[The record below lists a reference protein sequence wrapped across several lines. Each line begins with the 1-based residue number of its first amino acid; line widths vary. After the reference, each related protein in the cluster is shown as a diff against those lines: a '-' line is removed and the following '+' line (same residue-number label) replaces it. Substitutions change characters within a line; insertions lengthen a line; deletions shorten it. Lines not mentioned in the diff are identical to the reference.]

1 MIRLNFG
8 PMKDSGSNE
17 LPILVFATHN
27 ANKALEVQKML
38 GDAYRIQ
45 TLSDIGCHEEIAETA
60 PDLKGNA
67 LIKAKHVSDA
77 YGLDCFADDTGLEI
91 EALDG
96 APGVYSARFAG
107 EGCSFDDNVQKTLDL
122 LADKT
127 NRKACFRT
135 VICLI
140 INNETHFF
148 EGRVDGEITR
158 ERFGTDGF
166 GYDPIFKPDG
176 FEKTFAE
183 MSQSEKN
190 QISHRALAVDKL
202 VRFLTSN

>member
-1 MIRLNFG
+1 
-8 PMKDSGSNE
+8 MKK
-17 LPILVFATHN
+17 LVFASG
-27 ANKALEVQKML
+27 NKHK
-38 GDAYRIQ
+38 
-45 TLSDIGCHEEIAETA
+45 LSEIASKLA
-60 PDLKGNA
+60 AKIQVISMRDLGFEDEIEEPGATLEENA
-67 LIKAKHVSDA
+67 EIKAKHIN
-77 YGLDCFADDTGLEI
+77 GLYSIDCFADDTGLEI

-107 EGCSFDDNVQKTLDL
+107 KGCSFDDNVQKTLDL
-122 LADKT
+122 LANKT

-140 INNETHFF
+140 FNNETHFF
-148 EGRVDGEITR
+148 EGRIDGEITT

-166 GYDPIFKPDG
+166 GYDPIFRPIG
-176 FEKTFAE
+176 SEKTFAQ

-202 VRFLTSN
+202 VEFLISN

>member
-1 MIRLNFG
+1 
-8 PMKDSGSNE
+8 MKK
-17 LPILVFATHN
+17 LVFASGNKHKLSEI
-27 ANKALEVQKML
+27 ANKLSSTLEVISMREL
-38 GDAYRIQ
+38 GFEDEIEEPGA
-45 TLSDIGCHEEIAETA
+45 TLEENAE
-60 PDLKGNA
+60 
-67 LIKAKHVSDA
+67 IKAKHIN
-77 YGLDCFADDTGLEI
+77 GLYSIDCFADDTGLEI

-122 LADKT
+122 LANKT

-140 INNETHFF
+140 LNSKTYFF
-148 EGRVDGEITR
+148 EGRIDGEITT

-166 GYDPIFKPDG
+166 GYDPIFRPNG
-176 FEKTFAE
+176 SEKTFAE

-202 VRFLTSN
+202 VKFLTSN

>member
-1 MIRLNFG
+1 
-8 PMKDSGSNE
+8 MKK
-17 LPILVFATHN
+17 LVFASG
-27 ANKALEVQKML
+27 NKHKLSEIATKLTTKLEVISMRDL
-38 GDAYRIQ
+38 GFEDEIEEPGA
-45 TLSDIGCHEEIAETA
+45 TLEENAE
-60 PDLKGNA
+60 
-67 LIKAKHVSDA
+67 IKAKHINKLYSV
-77 YGLDCFADDTGLEI
+77 DCFADDTGLEI
-91 EALDG
+91 EALNG

-107 EGCSFDDNVQKTLDL
+107 EGCSFDDNVQKTLAL
-122 LADKT
+122 LADKS

-148 EGRVDGEITR
+148 EGRIDGEITT

-166 GYDPIFKPDG
+166 GYDPIFRPDG

-202 VRFLTSN
+202 VQFFTSNLGV

>member
-1 MIRLNFG
+1 
-8 PMKDSGSNE
+8 MKK
-17 LPILVFATHN
+17 LVFASGNKHKLSEI
-27 ANKALEVQKML
+27 ANKLINEVEVISMRDL
-38 GDAYRIQ
+38 GFEDEIEEPGA
-45 TLSDIGCHEEIAETA
+45 TLAE
-60 PDLKGNA
+60 NA
-67 LIKAKHVSDA
+67 EIKAKHIN
-77 YGLDCFADDTGLEI
+77 GLYSIDSFADDTGLEI

-122 LADKT
+122 LANES

-140 INNETHFF
+140 INNKTHFF
-148 EGRVDGEITR
+148 EGRVDGEISIQ
-158 ERFGTDGF
+158 RFGTDGF
-166 GYDPIFKPDG
+166 GYDPIFRPNG

-202 VRFLTSN
+202 VQFLKSK

>member
-1 MIRLNFG
+1 
-8 PMKDSGSNE
+8 MKK
-17 LPILVFATHN
+17 LVFASGNKHKLSEI
-27 ANKALEVQKML
+27 ANKLSSTLEVISMRDL
-38 GDAYRIQ
+38 GFEDEIEEPGA
-45 TLSDIGCHEEIAETA
+45 TLEENAE
-60 PDLKGNA
+60 
-67 LIKAKHVSDA
+67 IKAKHIN
-77 YGLDCFADDTGLEI
+77 GLYSIDCFADDTGLEI

-122 LADKT
+122 LANKT

-140 INNETHFF
+140 LNNKTYFF
-148 EGRVDGEITR
+148 EGRIDGEITT

-166 GYDPIFKPDG
+166 GYDPIFRPNG
-176 FEKTFAE
+176 SEKTFAE

-202 VRFLTSN
+202 VEFLTSN

>member
-1 MIRLNFG
+1 
-8 PMKDSGSNE
+8 MKK
-17 LPILVFATHN
+17 LVFASGNKHKLSEI
-27 ANKALEVQKML
+27 ANKLVNELEVISMRDL
-38 GDAYRIQ
+38 GFEDEIEEPGA
-45 TLSDIGCHEEIAETA
+45 TLAE
-60 PDLKGNA
+60 NA
-67 LIKAKHVSDA
+67 EIKAKHIKELYSI
-77 YGLDCFADDTGLEI
+77 DCFADDTGLEI

-122 LADKT
+122 LADEP

-148 EGRVDGEITR
+148 EGRVHGEISTQ
-158 ERFGTDGF
+158 RFGTDGF
-166 GYDPIFKPDG
+166 GYDPIFRPDG

-190 QISHRALAVDKL
+190 QVSHRALAVDKL
-202 VRFLTSN
+202 VGFLKSN